1 MEDNSLEKFEFL
13 LSKEPTN
20 SQLEDMYVWLVF
32 QCLNEHFP
40 ENSNFTHIKNV
51 MKGSVLEWWKINHN
65 YRSEYS
71 AKDFSHRLYWN
82 YQNLNLEDFYHI
94 NAYNKIKPVS
104 SVAWTIFTLS
114 DMSNALENLFKND
127 ERVRLI
133 SLIRNL
139 STIASSSALWGYSF
153 DEKHQYMIDLAQP
166 KENHRHSSEWEEKW
180 KQQRCKDEAEYEAT
194 QRDFRE
200 SQKKAEHSNYLRN
213 YQKGQD
219 NIAKNGVSKSG
230 MRY

>member
-1 MEDNSLEKFEFL
+1 MDTSLEKFEYL

-40 ENSNFTHIKNV
+40 EHSHFAHIKN
-51 MKGSVLEWWKINHN
+51 MLMGSALEWWKINHN

-71 AKDFSHRLYWN
+71 HKDFSHRLYWN
-82 YQNLNLEDFYHI
+82 YQNLNLEDFYAI
-94 NAYNKIKPVS
+94 NAYDKVKPVS
-104 SVAWTIFTLS
+104 RIAWTIFTLS

-133 SLIRNL
+133 SIIRDL
-139 STIASSSALWGYSF
+139 ATIASRSALWGYSF
-153 DEKHQYMIDLAQP
+153 EEKHQYMIDLVKP
-166 KENHRHSSEWEEKW
+166 KEDCGFTSEDRQRWQE
-180 KQQRCKDEAEYEAT
+180 QRCKDEAEYEAT
-194 QRDFRE
+194 QRNFVESRE
-200 SQKKAEHSNYLRN
+200 KAEHSNYLRN